1 MKRAVSVWK
10 WHTNGASSETP
21 NNKHPGNKTDKK
33 KEKMKRN
40 TGALEQLLEFKDRVI
55 HKQKAI
61 IQEIIQI

>member
-1 MKRAVSVWK
+1 MWNVLSVWK

-40 TGALEQLLEFKDRVI
+40 IQALEQLLEFKDCVI
-55 HKQKAI
+55 RKKKKQ
-61 IQEIIQI
+61 